1 MEDDHVDRTG
11 VEAQQCVKL
20 TVTNSSI
27 DFFVPIVHV
36 HQAKLDDI
44 IFCLHGPRALQTA
57 RATGIL
63 LDSKNRKARR
73 TSVLYGCLAQPRA
86 RQANGPVKER
96 RVKLNRASALQLLE
110 NCFHLKNGNR
120 CVLPTW
126 WLSRGG
132 CTRSLSEHGRET
144 PQRQWYFV
152 SRRGRVGRCQVCKTQ
167 HKIFSITKMGNK
179 PKSKGRQKRPLCY
192 NKSFRGVEQPG
203 SSSGS

>member
-1 MEDDHVDRTG
+1 MLIFDEHYSSVLTPEGLRTG
-11 VEAQQCVKL
+11 R
-20 TVTNSSI
+20 
-27 DFFVPIVHV
+27 
-36 HQAKLDDI
+36 AKRRDD
-44 IFCLHGPRALQTA
+44 LWSVWLPRSLLSKG
-57 RATGIL
+57 GI
-63 LDSKNRKARR
+63 RMGQ
-73 TSVLYGCLAQPRA
+73 V
-86 RQANGPVKER
+86 R